1 MYGQLPGKLG
11 LKICPPVV
19 CVPGRDE
26 IAVQYDIKKV
36 LTVGIQTEALGP
48 RHTRISGAV
57 QKRDTHESELR
68 IFGALALG
76 VEGAEISL
84 IVFVRC
90 RDHGCGLH
98 GPAILRPFRFVLKIK
113 MNNLKIDRHTRVTT
127 RLGVRISSI
136 LAGIVTALEGTIAAV
151 DGVEE
156 IVERCDYSAKSVKYP
171 R

>member
-1 MYGQLPGKLG
+1 
-11 LKICPPVV
+11 V
-19 CVPGRDE
+19 CLAARDE
-26 IAVQYDIKKV
+26 IAVQYDIKKFR
-36 LTVGIQTEALGP
+36 TVGIQTEAIEP
-48 RHTRISGAV
+48 RHTIISGAV

-68 IFGALALG
+68 ILGALALG

-84 IVFVRC
+84 IVSVRC

-98 GPAILRPFRFVLKIK
+98 GPAVISFRFVIKIK
-113 MNNLKIDRHTRVTT
+113 MNSLKIDRHTRVTT
-127 RLGVRISSI
+127 RLGVRINTI

-156 IVERCDYSAKSVKYP
+156 IIERCTYPATSVRYP